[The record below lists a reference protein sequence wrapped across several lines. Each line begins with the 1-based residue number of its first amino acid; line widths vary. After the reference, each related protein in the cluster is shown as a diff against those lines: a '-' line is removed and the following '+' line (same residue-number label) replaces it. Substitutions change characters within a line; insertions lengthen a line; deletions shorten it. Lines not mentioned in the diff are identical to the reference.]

1 MYLIEN
7 NKVFGHIVD
16 TLDLQSNQFFNE
28 FFAIYKTV
36 TVSLK

>member
-7 NKVFGHIVD
+7 NSVFGHIVE
-16 TLDLQSNQFFNE
+16 TLDHNSNQFFNE

-36 TVSLK
+36 TVIEE